1 MLEDRLDTTNIGTK
15 PAKASIIEDFITY
28 FASTDIVK
36 NQARRQAQ
44 YDAINLRS
52 GNHVNT
58 LLAHTHATKYADA
71 RKEVLF
77 KLLGEEIAKDQFA
90 KFTDDQ
96 KKTLL
101 TRLVALTAG

>member
-1 MLEDRLDTTNIGTK
+1 MYTPKDILLPAALGT
-15 PAKASIIEDFITY
+15 E
-28 FASTDIVK
+28 
-36 NQARRQAQ
+36 
-44 YDAINLRS
+44 YDAINTRS

-101 TRLVALTAG
+101 TRLVALT